1 MNLVYSYHA
10 KKRKKERDISEEMIK
25 DIIEFP
31 EYTIKRGEEIEAY
44 KKVNNQMT
52 KVVYVNKE
60 NYIKIITLY
69 PLK

>member
-10 KKRKKERDISEEMIK
+10 KKRKKEREISEEMIK
-25 DIIEFP
+25 DIIQFP
-31 EYTIKRGEEIEAY
+31 EYTIRRSEEIEAY
-44 KKVNNQMT
+44 KRINNQMT

-60 NYIKIITLY
+60 NYIKVITLY